1 MKTLPLRKLLS
12 QDQNYLQ
19 PSFTDMPPRDQG
31 VWSTL
36 FKVCPLLIEN
46 GKNGQGLCKRKLL
59 AEALMIHL
67 TIPAWNRIYSFF
79 FFSSPSAWTPV
90 FSVFS
95 LATSC
100 LSSWILLL
108 STILNDNGYPLL
120 NTHPV
125 LSATHTTSYSI
136 LSKALVRW
144 VLWLSPSPLNR

>member
-1 MKTLPLRKLLS
+1 MKTLPLQKLLS

-36 FKVCPLLIEN
+36 FKVCPLLRED

-67 TIPAWNRIYSFF
+67 TISAWNRIYSFF
-79 FFSSPSAWTPV
+79 FFHRQPGPLLSP
-90 FSVFS
+90 SVFS

-100 LSSWILLL
+100 LSSWIPLL

-136 LSKALVRW
+136 FSKALVRW